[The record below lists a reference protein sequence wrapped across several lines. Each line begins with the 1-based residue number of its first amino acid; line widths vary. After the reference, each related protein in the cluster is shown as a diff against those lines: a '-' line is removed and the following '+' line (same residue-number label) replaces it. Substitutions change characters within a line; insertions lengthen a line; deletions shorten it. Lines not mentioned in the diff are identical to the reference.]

1 MKIVDIDEAKTKF
14 SMLVNEAL
22 NGEEIIIAKSG
33 KPVAKLLPYLS
44 DLQPRKGGQFKGL
57 IEIANDFDQPLSQE
71 ELDQF
76 YNKDIIIK
84 N

>member
-33 KPVAKLLPYLS
+33 KPVAKLLPT
-44 DLQPRKGGQFKGL
+44 
-57 IEIANDFDQPLSQE
+57 
-71 ELDQF
+71 
-76 YNKDIIIK
+76 
-84 N
+84 